1 MLNSGAL
8 GHSNVLE
15 PHNLRVRTLFFAAY
29 RDLLGVSQLD
39 VDVAD
44 GSTVATLVAEL
55 RGRGGRFES
64 LPHKPAVAVNR
75 TYSLHDVR
83 LASGDEVA
91 FIPPVAG
98 G

>member
-1 MLNSGAL
+1 
-8 GHSNVLE
+8 
-15 PHNLRVRTLFFAAY
+15 LRVRTLFFASY
-29 RDLLGVSQLD
+29 RDLLGVSQMD

-44 GSTVATLVAEL
+44 GATVSELVSEL

-64 LPHKPAVAVNR
+64 LPAQPAVAVNR
-75 TYSLHDVR
+75 SYSPHD
-83 LASGDEVA
+83 LALAPGDEVA

>member
-1 MLNSGAL
+1 M
-8 GHSNVLE
+8 
-15 PHNLRVRTLFFAAY
+15 RVRTLFFAAY

-39 VDVAD
+39 VDVAE
-44 GSTVATLVAEL
+44 GSTVSQLVAEL

-64 LPHKPAVAVNR
+64 LPRQPAIAVNR
-75 TYSLHDVR
+75 TYSRHDAP
-83 LASGDEVA
+83 LFPGDEVA